1 MGPITLTDDTILSTN
16 IVIAVVLL
24 VLFLTF
30 KKSQHTDVFPISVT
44 NELKGLGILTVVF
57 AHFAYMKVTNAD
69 FLFPLSIIAGVGVD
83 LFLFMSGYGLSVG
96 MLKRPMKTLD
106 FYKKRVIKIFIP
118 FWVALIIIFAADAI
132 FLKEYYM
139 ATSLTT
145 TGEGGS
151 IALYIFRSMLGF
163 FPTALGFGDVNSPF
177 WYITWMIMF
186 YLLFPIVF
194 FKDKPWLTALILAVI
209 ATIIGTFNPGDLGD
223 NWLHRLH
230 TLAFPMGIIAAW
242 LLQVKEGEE
251 NKFVTFIKE
260 FRLKKVGLVR
270 YLIIALMFVVVYYVS
285 QNTTANSWPTLTT
298 IFVKGFYVEQLM
310 SLVIMMAFIVIFVL
324 KKVDNKFL
332 AIYGV
337 YSYEVYLIHW
347 PLIGRYDFFFDYLPS
362 WAAVICWL
370 VAFILVSMLLNKIVK
385 PISAWVDKI
394 AK

>member
-96 MLKRPMKTLD
+96 MLKKPMKTLD

-242 LLQVKEGEE
+242 LLQAKEGQE

-285 QNTTANSWPTLTT
+285 QNTTANSWPTLTA
-298 IFVKGFYVEQLM
+298 IFVKSFYVEQLM

>member
-242 LLQVKEGEE
+242 LLQAKEGQE
-251 NKFVTFIKE
+251 NKFVTSNTESLMKSPNNCIT
-260 FRLKKVGLVR
+260 LLLSR
-270 YLIIALMFVVVYYVS
+270 YS
-285 QNTTANSWPTLTT
+285 N
-298 IFVKGFYVEQLM
+298 
-310 SLVIMMAFIVIFVL
+310 
-324 KKVDNKFL
+324 
-332 AIYGV
+332 
-337 YSYEVYLIHW
+337 
-347 PLIGRYDFFFDYLPS
+347 
-362 WAAVICWL
+362 
-370 VAFILVSMLLNKIVK
+370 
-385 PISAWVDKI
+385 